1 MVVVITLNVD
11 IQRICNNYRGI
22 VKNILSNE
30 KYKGDALL
38 QKRYTSDCLTKK
50 LKVNNGEVPQYYI
63 EDDHEA
69 IISPEVFDMVQVEM
83 KNRALLPTRYSGRKV
98 FGSKIKCGDC
108 GSFYGSK
115 VWHSNDKYR
124 KIMYRCNDKYLN
136 GSKCSTPSYSEEEL
150 KEFSLKAMNL
160 LITEK
165 EEIIYNIESCMAD
178 ICDIKKLKAKQE
190 EITREL
196 AIQVDAI
203 QDLVATNARK
213 AQNQD
218 QYQEKY
224 EKEVSAYDKIKAKY
238 DELEQKIQEINAR
251 QALLDNF
258 INELQNL
265 DGPIA
270 EFDEVLFGVMVSELE
285 AKNDN
290 TIIFRF
296 IDGTEI
302 PIKVK

>member
-1 MVVVITLNVD
+1 M
-11 IQRICNNYRGI
+11 
-22 VKNILSNE
+22 LSNE

-38 QKRYTSDCLTKK
+38 QKRYTSDYLTKK

-115 VWHSNDKYR
+115 
-124 KIMYRCNDKYLN
+124 
-136 GSKCSTPSYSEEEL
+136 CSTPSYSEEEL

-203 QDLVATNARK
+203 Q
-213 AQNQD
+213 
-218 QYQEKY
+218 
-224 EKEVSAYDKIKAKY
+224 
-238 DELEQKIQEINAR
+238 
-251 QALLDNF
+251 ALLDNF

>member
-1 MVVVITLNVD
+1 M
-11 IQRICNNYRGI
+11 
-22 VKNILSNE
+22 
-30 KYKGDALL
+30 
-38 QKRYTSDCLTKK
+38 
-50 LKVNNGEVPQYYI
+50 NNGEVPQYYI

-83 KNRALLPTRYSGRKV
+83 KNRASLPTRYSGRKG
-98 FGSKIKCGDC
+98 FGSRIKCGDC
-108 GSFYGSK
+108 GSYYGSK

-136 GSKCSTPSYSEEEL
+136 GSKCSTPSYSEE
-150 KEFSLKAMNL
+150 
-160 LITEK
+160 
-165 EEIIYNIESCMAD
+165 
-178 ICDIKKLKAKQE
+178 
-190 EITREL
+190 
-196 AIQVDAI
+196 
-203 QDLVATNARK
+203 
-213 AQNQD
+213 
-218 QYQEKY
+218 
-224 EKEVSAYDKIKAKY
+224 DKIKAKY
-238 DELEQKIQEINAR
+238 DAIENRIQEINAR

-265 DGPIA
+265 DGPIT